1 MLAVVVGRSLFVRL
15 DSVRLDSEW
24 MPGRSLLPCVLLLS
38 SERDEGE
45 GEAPFRVE
53 FVSSDSYE
61 TNTTMDTPVKNGSLS
76 ACYDGLIGRHDARA
90 MFLGLSQG
98 VRLWW
103 LSPRNWKKT
112 H

>member
-1 MLAVVVGRSLFVRL
+1 M
-15 DSVRLDSEW
+15 
-24 MPGRSLLPCVLLLS
+24 PCVLLLS

-76 ACYDGLIGRHDARA
+76 ACYDGLIGRHDARRA
-90 MFLGLSQG
+90 WFWATPG
-98 VRLWW
+98 VRLAK
-103 LSPRNWKKT
+103 S
-112 H
+112 